1 MAHRDGR
8 RFDGQPSLSGHC
20 GHKDHIVIEAR
31 DASPLADL
39 VRAQAFSQS
48 DDLRAQSFAVEFI
61 LETDHLITLQAGAK
75 AREPL
80 FVLFADLLARHRR
93 RRTAYCSFAFRLLH
107 LGIGRRAPLL
117 GLGLLTSSTIA
128 ALSLRGN
135 AFPQSDDLR
144 AQSFAAEFM
153 LETDH
158 LVTLQAG
165 AKTGEPLLV
174 LFADVRK
181 LIQPHSRGGRAQV
194 GSPAIPL
201 PRLGQV
207 GIEFDDAETL

>member
-1 MAHRDGR
+1 MSASRGGLPDDSFRVSGR
-8 RFDGQPSLSGHC
+8 REGLLC
-20 GHKDHIVIEAR
+20 ATMELNKDHIVIEAR

-48 DDLRAQSFAVEFI
+48 DDLRAQSFAVELI

-80 FVLFADLLARHRR
+80 FV
-93 RRTAYCSFAFRLLH
+93 
-107 LGIGRRAPLL
+107 
-117 GLGLLTSSTIA
+117 
-128 ALSLRGN
+128 
-135 AFPQSDDLR
+135 
-144 AQSFAAEFM
+144 M
-153 LETDH
+153 
-158 LVTLQAG
+158 
-165 AKTGEPLLV
+165 
-174 LFADVRK
+174 FADVRK

-194 GSPAIPL
+194 GGPAIPL

>member
-1 MAHRDGR
+1 MSGARVGASPVWHHPALLRLAARGRITVIFGR
-8 RFDGQPSLSGHC
+8 RPISSAT
-20 GHKDHIVIEAR
+20 KDHIVIEAR

-39 VRAQAFSQS
+39 IRAQ
-48 DDLRAQSFAVEFI
+48 
-61 LETDHLITLQAGAK
+61 
-75 AREPL
+75 
-80 FVLFADLLARHRR
+80 
-93 RRTAYCSFAFRLLH
+93 
-107 LGIGRRAPLL
+107 
-117 GLGLLTSSTIA
+117 
-128 ALSLRGN
+128 

-165 AKTGEPLLV
+165 AKAHEPLLV
-174 LFADVRK
+174 TFADFRK

-194 GSPAIPL
+194 GGPAIPL

-207 GIEFDDAETL
+207 GIECDDAETLQHSRIVSLAESNR